1 MCSRSNWSLPRT
13 STHMAFPSLT
23 IWIASSRVMRRAFSF
38 GSAAGGGGVVGTATV
53 VVGAVGNGA
62 GGAWLVLYCPQAIA
76 AKSIEPAAVMSHFR
90 VAARLP
96 NEISRKQKATDRPT
110 ACL

>member
-62 GGAWLVLYCPQAIA
+62 GGAWLGLYCPQAVEAQGIQ
-76 AKSIEPAAVMSHFR
+76 PAAVMSNLR
-90 VAARLP
+90 IAAAAPQQSVGHGRETHSP
-96 NEISRKQKATDRPT
+96 PS
-110 ACL
+110 